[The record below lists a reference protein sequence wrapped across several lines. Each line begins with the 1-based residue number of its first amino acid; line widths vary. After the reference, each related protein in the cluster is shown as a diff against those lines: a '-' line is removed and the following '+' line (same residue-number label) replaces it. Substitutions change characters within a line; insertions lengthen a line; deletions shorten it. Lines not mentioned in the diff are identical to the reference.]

1 MGTLSVLSVLS
12 VVNSSHS
19 AVGIVLRTTPP
30 GNREL
35 HPSSFHSILSHRCA
49 QWIVPGGFFDLM
61 SKLTRKFALAPQFPY
76 KSSGLRLKFRMV
88 DPDLTFSVRVTF
100 FRTERYAL
108 SFVMDAHNISQRV
121 L

>member
-35 HPSSFHSILSHRCA
+35 HPLRTGPELRTCGYPRPWCISIYMGSILGQDCHR
-49 QWIVPGGFFDLM
+49 F
-61 SKLTRKFALAPQFPY
+61 
-76 KSSGLRLKFRMV
+76 
-88 DPDLTFSVRVTF
+88 
-100 FRTERYAL
+100 
-108 SFVMDAHNISQRV
+108 
-121 L
+121 

>member
-35 HPSSFHSILSHRCA
+35 HPVTRSCRPTATAFNELRGGDGSSPVRMLSRE
-49 QWIVPGGFFDLM
+49 
-61 SKLTRKFALAPQFPY
+61 
-76 KSSGLRLKFRMV
+76 RMGTSR
-88 DPDLTFSVRVTF
+88 PHPTSVRSP
-100 FRTERYAL
+100 AL
-108 SFVMDAHNISQRV
+108 RVHDTDGVGSLLEVRISDFSCSRFLLV
-121 L
+121 IVIVIVIP